1 MLYATGDLHG
11 DLGRFK
17 SRELRRLRKGDTL
30 FVCGDFGFVW
40 DGSKREQRILR
51 RLGKKRY
58 NICFVEGTHDN
69 LELLAQ
75 YPQVDFCGGKAKS
88 ISGRL
93 YYLPRGEVYTI
104 EGKRVFTFG
113 GGESPDVDMR
123 IPGVSWWES
132 ELPDE
137 RELAHARQS
146 LARCQNEVDF
156 IVTHDCA
163 SRMRGFIDMET
174 DRQNLLHVFLQEVSD
189 TCRFRLWVFGC
200 YHLDRRI
207 PPRHAALYKSVLPL
221 E

>member
-51 RLGKKRY
+51 RLGRKRY

-104 EGKRVFTFG
+104 
-113 GGESPDVDMR
+113 
-123 IPGVSWWES
+123 
-132 ELPDE
+132 
-137 RELAHARQS
+137 
-146 LARCQNEVDF
+146 
-156 IVTHDCA
+156 
-163 SRMRGFIDMET
+163 
-174 DRQNLLHVFLQEVSD
+174 
-189 TCRFRLWVFGC
+189 
-200 YHLDRRI
+200 
-207 PPRHAALYKSVLPL
+207 
-221 E
+221 

>member
-51 RLGKKRY
+51 RLGRKRY

-88 ISGRL
+88 ISGAKVPRPTIKTESQSMGAPVATSP
-93 YYLPRGEVYTI
+93 LPI
-104 EGKRVFTFG
+104 
-113 GGESPDVDMR
+113 
-123 IPGVSWWES
+123 
-132 ELPDE
+132 
-137 RELAHARQS
+137 
-146 LARCQNEVDF
+146 
-156 IVTHDCA
+156 A
-163 SRMRGFIDMET
+163 S
-174 DRQNLLHVFLQEVSD
+174 
-189 TCRFRLWVFGC
+189 
-200 YHLDRRI
+200 
-207 PPRHAALYKSVLPL
+207 
-221 E
+221 